1 MGQSHSELI
10 RKLLMVGLVNVVEET
25 AACHF
30 NLKIFIKIIVKTS
43 LLGSSK
49 HVINDVT
56 NQYNQISFV
65 YRK

>member
-10 RKLLMVGLVNVVEET
+10 RKFLMVGLVNVVEET
-25 AACHF
+25 AASHF
-30 NLKIFIKIIVKTS
+30 NLKIFIKMIVKTS

-49 HVINDVT
+49 HVIHDVT